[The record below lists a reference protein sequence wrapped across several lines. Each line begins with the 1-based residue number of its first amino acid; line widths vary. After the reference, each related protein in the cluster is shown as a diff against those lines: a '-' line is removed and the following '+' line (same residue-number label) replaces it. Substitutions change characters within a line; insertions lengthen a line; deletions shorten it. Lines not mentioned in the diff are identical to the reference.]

1 MARRSRR
8 PRGRAIDGIIVVDKV
23 YGASSNEVLQKVKRI
38 FNAAKAGHTGSL
50 DPLAT
55 GVLPICLGEAT
66 KFSQYLLDSDK
77 SYRTT
82 MKMGIQTTTGDREGD
97 VVEQRPVTVTRGDI
111 EAILDQYRGEIAQ
124 VPSMF
129 SALKHNGKPLYEY
142 AREGIVIERPSR
154 KITIYRL
161 ELLDF
166 DGDEC
171 VLEVDCSKGTYIRTL
186 VEDIGITLGCL
197 GHVSELSR
205 LKAGP
210 YTEHQMHSLDAL
222 MEVRD
227 QGRNTALDQP
237 QAVEF
242 TELAAQADDI
252 GRDNMEEA
260 QLLRL
265 RELAK
270 IRNKAGDKMIDEL
283 LLPLDS
289 AVSDWPQ
296 VKLGE
301 SSSFYVNQ
309 GNPVQVP
316 QAPTSGQVR
325 IYGTAE
331 GVEGL
336 CFLGI
341 GEIDDDGRVAPKRL
355 IQVSLF
361 ERLNAVHLD
370 IPELKG

>member
-8 PRGRAIDGIIVVDKV
+8 PRGRAIDGIVVVDKE

-77 SYRTT
+77 AYRTT
-82 MKMGIQTTTGDREGD
+82 MKMGVRTTTGDREGE
-97 VVEQRPVTVTRGDI
+97 VVEERPVNVTRGDV
-111 EAILDQYRGEIAQ
+111 EAILDRFRGDIEQI
-124 VPSMF
+124 PSMF
-129 SALKHNGKPLYEY
+129 SALKYNGRPLYEY
-142 AREGIVIERPSR
+142 AREGIEVERPSR
-154 KITIYRL
+154 TISIYRL

-171 VLEVDCSKGTYIRTL
+171 VLEVECSKGTYIRTL
-186 VEDIGITLGCL
+186 VEDIGEALGCL
-197 GHVSELSR
+197 GHVAGLRR

-210 YTEHQMHSLDAL
+210 YTEHEAHSVEELSRL
-222 MEVRD
+222 RD
-227 QGRNTALDQP
+227 SGRNVALTGAD
-237 QAVEF
+237 ATDF
-242 TELAAQADDI
+242 TELSAQAEEI
-252 GRDNMEEA
+252 GRENLDED
-260 QLLRL
+260 QLVRL

-270 IRNKAGDKMIDEL
+270 VRNKAGDRAIDDL

-296 VKLGE
+296 VRLGE
-301 SSSFYVNQ
+301 ASSFYVAQ

-316 QAPTSGQVR
+316 QAPTEGQVR
-325 IYGTAE
+325 IYGTTDKSE
-331 GVEGL
+331 GAV
-336 CFLGI
+336 CFLGV
-341 GEIDDDGRVAPKRL
+341 GEITDDGLVAPKRL
-355 IQVSLF
+355 V
-361 ERLNAVHLD
+361 
-370 IPELKG
+370 KGR

>member
-8 PRGRAIDGIIVVDKV
+8 PRGRAIDGIIVVDKE

-82 MKMGIQTTTGDREGD
+82 MKMGVRTTTGDREGEIVD
-97 VVEQRPVTVTRGDI
+97 ERPVTVTRGDV
-111 EAILDQYRGEIAQ
+111 EAILDRFRGEVQQ

-129 SALKHNGKPLYEY
+129 SALKHNGRPLYEY
-142 AREGIVIERPSR
+142 AREGIEVERPTR
-154 KITIYRL
+154 TITVYRL

-166 DGDEC
+166 NGDEC

-186 VEDIGITLGCL
+186 VEDIGEALSCL
-197 GHVSELSR
+197 GHVAELRR

-210 YTEHQMHSLDAL
+210 YTEHESYSL
-222 MEVRD
+222 E
-227 QGRNTALDQP
+227 
-237 QAVEF
+237 
-242 TELAAQADDI
+242 ELAALRDKGRNAGLAGVDAEDFDELSAQAEEI
-252 GRDNMEEA
+252 GRENLDED
-260 QLLRL
+260 QLVRL

-270 IRNKAGDKMIDEL
+270 IRNKAGDRVIDEL

-296 VKLGE
+296 VRLGE
-301 SSSFYVNQ
+301 SSSFYVSQ

-316 QAPTSGQVR
+316 QAPAEGYVR
-325 IYGTAE
+325 IYGTTEDSE
-331 GVEGL
+331 GAV

-341 GEIDDDGRVAPKRL
+341 GEINDDGLVAPKRL
-355 IQVSLF
+355 IKV
-361 ERLNAVHLD
+361 
-370 IPELKG
+370 

>member
-23 YGASSNEVLQKVKRI
+23 FGASSNEVLQRVKRI
-38 FNAAKAGHTGSL
+38 FSAAKAGHTGSL

-77 SYRTT
+77 SYRST
-82 MKMGIQTTTGDREGD
+82 MKMGVQTTTGDREGE
-97 VVEQRPVTVTRGDI
+97 VVEERPVTVTRGDV
-111 EAILDQYRGEIAQ
+111 EAILDRFRGEIEQ

-142 AREGIVIERPSR
+142 AREGIVIDRPSR
-154 KITIYRL
+154 KITIHRL

-171 VLEVDCSKGTYIRTL
+171 VLEVDCTKGTYIRTL
-186 VEDIGITLGCL
+186 VEDIGIALGCL
-197 GHVSELSR
+197 GHVAELRR

-210 YTEHQMHSLDAL
+210 YTEHQSHSLEELEAL
-222 MEVRD
+222 RD
-227 QGRNTALDQP
+227 QGRNGVLTGQDATD
-237 QAVEF
+237 F
-242 TELAAQADDI
+242 SELTAQADEI
-252 GRDNMEEA
+252 GRDNLEED

-270 IRNKAGDKMIDEL
+270 VRNKAGDKVLDEL

-316 QAPTSGQVR
+316 QAPTSGNVR

-355 IQVSLF
+355 I
-361 ERLNAVHLD
+361 
-370 IPELKG
+370 KG

>member
-8 PRGRAIDGIIVVDKV
+8 SRGRPVDGIIVVDKV
-23 YGASSNEVLQKVKRI
+23 FGASSNEVLQRVKRI

-82 MKMGIQTTTGDREGD
+82 MKMGVRTTTGDREGE
-97 VVEQRPVTVTRGDI
+97 VVDERPVAVTRSDL
-111 EAILDQYRGEIAQ
+111 EAVLQRFRGEIDQ
-124 VPSMF
+124 IPSMY

-142 AREGIVIERPSR
+142 AREGIEVERPSR
-154 KITIYRL
+154 TITIHRL
-161 ELLDF
+161 ELMDF
-166 DGDEC
+166 EGDEC

-186 VEDIGITLGCL
+186 VEDIGEALGCL
-197 GHVSELSR
+197 GHVAELKR

-210 YTEHQMHSLDAL
+210 YTEHQAYSL
-222 MEVRD
+222 E
-227 QGRNTALDQP
+227 
-237 QAVEF
+237 
-242 TELAAQADDI
+242 ELAALRDEGREAALKPSQAEEFAALASIADDL
-252 GRDNMEEA
+252 GRDNMDDE
-260 QLLRL
+260 QLPRF

-270 IRNKAGDKMIDEL
+270 MRNKAGDRVIDGL

-296 VKLGE
+296 VRLGE
-301 SSSFYVNQ
+301 ASSFYVSQ

-316 QAPTSGQVR
+316 QVPTSGHVR
-325 IYGTAE
+325 IYGCSE
-331 GVEGL
+331 GAGPEV
-336 CFLGI
+336 FLGI
-341 GEIDDDGRVAPKRL
+341 GEITDDGLVAPKRL
-355 IQVSLF
+355 I
-361 ERLNAVHLD
+361 
-370 IPELKG
+370 KG

>member
-8 PRGRAIDGIIVVDKV
+8 PRGRAIDGIVVVDKE
-23 YGASSNEVLQKVKRI
+23 YGASSNEVLQRVKRI

-82 MKMGIQTTTGDREGD
+82 MKMGVQTTTGDREGE
-97 VVEQRPVTVTRGDI
+97 VVEERPVTVTRGDV
-111 EAILDQYRGEIAQ
+111 EAILDHFRGEVEQI
-124 VPSMF
+124 PSMF

-142 AREGIVIERPSR
+142 AREGIVIDRPSR
-154 KITIYRL
+154 KIMIYRL

-186 VEDIGITLGCL
+186 VEDIGHALGCL
-197 GHVSELSR
+197 GHVAELSR

-210 YTEHQMHSLDAL
+210 YTEHQSYSVEELEAM
-222 MEVRD
+222 RD
-227 QGRNTALDQP
+227 QGRNNGLSEHDE
-237 QAVEF
+237 VEYS
-242 TELAAQADDI
+242 ELAAQAEEV
-252 GRDNMEEA
+252 GRDNLEED

-270 IRNKAGDKMIDEL
+270 VRNKAGDKVIDDV

-289 AVSDWPQ
+289 AVSNWPQ

-301 SSSFYVNQ
+301 ASSFYVSQ

-316 QAPTSGQVR
+316 QAPTAGNVR

-336 CFLGI
+336 CFLGV
-341 GEIDDDGRVAPKRL
+341 GEIDNDGRVAPKRL
-355 IQVSLF
+355 I
-361 ERLNAVHLD
+361 
-370 IPELKG
+370 KG

>member
-8 PRGRAIDGIIVVDKV
+8 PRGRMVDGIVVVDKEF
-23 YGASSNEVLQKVKRI
+23 GASSNEVLQKVKRI
-38 FNAAKAGHTGSL
+38 FNASKAGHTGSL

-66 KFSQYLLDSDK
+66 KFSQYLLESDK

-82 MKMGIQTTTGDREGD
+82 MKMGVQTTTGDREGE
-97 VVEQRPVTVTRGDI
+97 VVEERKVAVTRGDV
-111 EAILDQYRGEIAQ
+111 EGILDQFRGKIEQ
-124 VPSMF
+124 VPSMY

-142 AREGIVIERPSR
+142 AREGIEIDRPSR
-154 KITIYRL
+154 GISIYRL
-161 ELLDF
+161 DLLDF

-171 VLEVDCSKGTYIRTL
+171 VFEVECSKGTYIRTL
-186 VEDIGITLGCL
+186 IEDIGIALGCL
-197 GHVSELSR
+197 GHVAALRR

-210 YTEHQMHSLDAL
+210 YTEFQSYTLEEL
-222 MEVRD
+222 ERIRD
-227 QGRNTALDQP
+227 QGRGSVLNDIECA
-237 QAVEF
+237 EF
-242 TELAAQADDI
+242 AELTSQADEI
-252 GRDNMEEA
+252 GRENLEEDDLA
-260 QLLRL
+260 RL

-270 IRNKAGDKMIDEL
+270 IRNKAGDKGLDEL

-301 SSSFYVNQ
+301 SSSFYISR

-325 IYGTAE
+325 IYGTTE
-331 GVEGL
+331 ESDGVMK
-336 CFLGI
+336 FLGV
-341 GEIDDDGRVAPKRL
+341 GEITDDGLVAPKRL
-355 IQVSLF
+355 IK
-361 ERLNAVHLD
+361 D
-370 IPELKG
+370 